1 MKFTKMQLA
10 AIWNSGKLMILADGN
25 VDEWEKK
32 HMSITFGKLAV
43 VNNVTIDE
51 ITSIEENME
60 AEDASS
66 IVAQFTKEQKLY
78 FLAFMGVLMAIDEN
92 IDPKEE
98 RLFRALANL
107 YGYPNVTIKECFDV
121 WKSLN

>member
-10 AIWNSGKLMILADGN
+10 AIWHYGKLMILADGN

-66 IVAQFTKEQKLY
+66 IVALFTKEQKLY

-98 RLFRALANL
+98 RLFSALASL
-107 YGYPNVTIKECFDV
+107 YGYPNVTIKECFEV
-121 WKSLN
+121 WKGLN